1 MMFEDPMLMQQ
12 LGLGGFMPQQREPQ
26 VADEDVP
33 PEGNG
38 WSISLII
45 SGILLVLAWFAIP
58 LGALGA
64 WFYGPIEGF
73 TATPVFSR
81 FEMLIHA
88 ALFLTIGTAVSGVIQ
103 NSLPKVAWVEND
115 PGMPRTTYL
124 KKIDDMGGYY
134 ILTKR
139 DKKKIRVRKD
149 ICSRYK
155 NKVHV
160 TANVL
165 EINARPG
172 MEWDIEFRTTQG
184 RMSRGAIEAEEDLA
198 MRQAFREEQLE
209 NISGQFGTLQYFFVP
224 TVT

>member
-1 MMFEDPMLMQQ
+1 MSTLLEQAIIDAEALRESAVKSAEQAIIEKYAPEVKRAVETLLEQEMMPPQDEMMFEDPMLMQQ

-88 ALFLTIGTAVSGVIQ
+88 ALFLTI
-103 NSLPKVAWVEND
+103 
-115 PGMPRTTYL
+115 
-124 KKIDDMGGYY
+124 
-134 ILTKR
+134 
-139 DKKKIRVRKD
+139 
-149 ICSRYK
+149 
-155 NKVHV
+155 
-160 TANVL
+160 
-165 EINARPG
+165 
-172 MEWDIEFRTTQG
+172 
-184 RMSRGAIEAEEDLA
+184 
-198 MRQAFREEQLE
+198 
-209 NISGQFGTLQYFFVP
+209 
-224 TVT
+224 